1 MGLFCVNMHFRTS
14 DDGAVSAA
22 LDRRG
27 AAGRHVLPAKGGWVS
42 AYEEL
47 ASQQDESR
55 IRDLAGGLSRDL
67 RAVGIAFLVH
77 DSDIAC
83 YWLFERGKLLDEY
96 NSCPDYFDADPADN
110 QPSGGRPE
118 VLLPFCKSGIREEDL
133 AAILSEQT
141 VFADDIAGQLAEALG
156 IDPEL
161 ALSDYRDFADGDGPD
176 GFGGD
181 DDDGGGGWDDGDSNG
196 GDSDDGGPQ
205 LLRFPT
211 GMAQQLARQLGATP
225 PAANADPQATAL
237 VEAAAAG
244 DTAEID
250 QLLDAG
256 AGIDIAAPAPL
267 PEGQPAAGLG
277 QMFPGGLPQF
287 PMTPLLA
294 AVLHQQQSAADR
306 LLDRGADPNVV
317 HPLFGTPL
325 HVATG
330 AGNVDLLRLLI
341 DRGGKVSIVNRQ
353 GQTPLAVVAASRA
366 TIDRLA
372 QARSMMASLGMKPP
386 AILDQLSNVALPTA
400 GWDACEKLLVSRGA
414 I

>member
-1 MGLFCVNMHFRTS
+1 MGLFCVNMHFRTT
-14 DDGAVSAA
+14 DDSAAGAA
-22 LDRRG
+22 LDRRD

-42 AYEEL
+42 VYEEL

-67 RAVGIAFLVH
+67 KTVGIAFLVH

-96 NSCPDYFDADPADN
+96 NSCPDYFDADPSGN

-118 VLLPFCKSGIREEDL
+118 VLLPYCKSGVREEDL

-141 VFADDIAGQLAEALG
+141 VFADDIASQLAEALG
-156 IDPEL
+156 IDPER
-161 ALSDYRDFADGDGPD
+161 ALSDYRDFADGSGPD
-176 GFGGD
+176 GFGSGSD
-181 DDDGGGGWDDGDSNG
+181 DDG
-196 GDSDDGGPQ
+196 GDSDDGDSDEDGPQ

-211 GMAQQLARQLGATP
+211 AMAQQLKRQFGAA
-225 PAANADPQATAL
+225 PAAGDADPQAVAL
-237 VEAAAAG
+237 ASAAAAG

-250 QLLDAG
+250 RLLDGG

-267 PEGQPAAGLG
+267 PEGQPAAGPG

-294 AVLHQQQSAADR
+294 AVLHQRQHAAEH

-330 AGNVDLLRLLI
+330 AGNADLLRLLI
-341 DRGGKVSIVNRQ
+341 DRGGKVSVVNRQ

-366 TIDRLA
+366 TLGRLA
-372 QARSMMASLGMKPP
+372 QAKSMIASLGMRPP

-414 I
+414 V